1 MARVVVFGSYVVPLC
16 WNSVGQLWALLAAPE
31 GYVGPFGG
39 YVLTMLRNLGL
50 SWRLLKAMLDIW
62 RLCWDYLGQLE
73 ALLLVFAGYAGAFGG
88 HVGTTLGT
96 SGLFWWLL
104 KAMLGGLCC
113 DYLGQLGAL
122 LAVFEGYVR
131 PFGGYARAMFDSL
144 WLC

>member
-1 MARVVVFGSYVVPLC
+1 
-16 WNSVGQLWALLAAPE
+16 
-31 GYVGPFGG
+31 
-39 YVLTMLRNLGL
+39 
-50 SWRLLKAMLDIW
+50 MLDIW
-62 RLCWDYLGQLE
+62 TLCWDYLGQLE
-73 ALLLVFAGYAGAFGG
+73 ALLLVFAGYAAAFGG

-104 KAMLGGLCC
+104 KAMLAGLCC

-122 LAVFEGYVR
+122 LAVFKGYVR